1 MSTLKVNTIQNTS
14 GGSSSTPAEI
24 ESGRAKVWASFTGQ
38 GSVSIQDSFG
48 VSSVARRSNGNYTVN
63 FSTSFSDTNYGVVAT
78 VKADKDSWVDGDDSP
93 DQSAICLNQA
103 TSYTYIGA
111 GDMDDGSPDDV
122 DRMTVVCYS

>member
-1 MSTLKVNTIQNTS
+1 MSTLKVNTIQDTS

-24 ESGRAKVWASFTGQ
+24 KSGRAKVWVTFTGQ
-38 GSVSIQDSFG
+38 SSASIQDSFG

-78 VKADKDSWVDGDDSP
+78 VKADRDSWADGDDSC
-93 DQSAICLNQA
+93 DSSAICLNQA
-103 TSYTYIGA
+103 TSYTYIGS
-111 GDMDDGSPDDV
+111 GDFDDGAPDDV